1 MLLMLS
7 KDLFFRWSTQLNG
20 SHSMLQT
27 TNRGITVIDS
37 FLPKLRFSPS
47 SVFSSESL
55 FVNLQWTT
63 IGTRFAR

>member
-37 FLPKLRFSPS
+37 FLLRFSPS